1 MAERAGTE
9 YTWSI
14 RASTPIWAH
23 GRAGGGKYMG
33 GLLWAIIVVLVVFW
47 ILGFA
52 LHVGGSLIHLLI
64 VVALVLFIVNVIT
77 GRRSSA

>member
-1 MAERAGTE
+1 MAERAGAAYAE
-9 YTWSI
+9 SI
-14 RASTPIWAH
+14 RGSAPIRAH

-64 VVALVLFIVNVIT
+64 VVALVLFIVNMMT
-77 GRRSSA
+77 GRRSSV

>member
-1 MAERAGTE
+1 
-9 YTWSI
+9 
-14 RASTPIWAH
+14 
-23 GRAGGGKYMG
+23 MG

-64 VVALVLFIVNVIT
+64 VVALVLFIVNMMT
-77 GRRSSA
+77 GRRSSV